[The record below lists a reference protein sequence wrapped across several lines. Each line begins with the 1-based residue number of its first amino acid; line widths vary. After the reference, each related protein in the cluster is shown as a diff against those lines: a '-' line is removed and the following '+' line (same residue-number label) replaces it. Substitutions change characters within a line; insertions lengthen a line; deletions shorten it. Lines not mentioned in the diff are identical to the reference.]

1 MLKCFVLVGFF
12 YSYYLLCDR
21 LISLFACD
29 QYSHLAR
36 SVKYI
41 KANRFFFKLIL
52 FRSAIYRHIE
62 MFCVFVY
69 IRSFFLMIEMY
80 WCDLWYIWCDGGKCD
95 MYRQID
101 FFFKGQCDFNQPN
114 MNILKCVFVHISDF
128 FFNGWNPILIRF
140 VDMWRWNFNSS
151 KQFQYMVRGLKNLVD
166 FLMVE

>member
-80 WCDLWYIWCDGGKCD
+80 WCDLWYIWSDGGKFE
-95 MYRQID
+95 MYWKID
-101 FFFKGQCDFNQPN
+101 FFLKVNVISISQIWTYWNVFLF
-114 MNILKCVFVHISDF
+114 ILAIFFLTVEIQYWSDLLIC
-128 FFNGWNPILIRF
+128 GAEILI
-140 VDMWRWNFNSS
+140 VQSNFSTWCE
-151 KQFQYMVRGLKNLVD
+151 V
-166 FLMVE
+166 

>member
-80 WCDLWYIWCDGGKCD
+80 WCDLWYIWSDGGKCD

-101 FFFKGQCDFNQPN
+101 FFLKVNVISISQIWTYWNVFLF
-114 MNILKCVFVHISDF
+114 ILAIFFLTVEIQYWSDLLIC
-128 FFNGWNPILIRF
+128 GAEILI
-140 VDMWRWNFNSS
+140 VQSNFSTWCE
-151 KQFQYMVRGLKNLVD
+151 V
-166 FLMVE
+166 